1 MRRGRKGGKGK
12 KERRRELF
20 VVIFAP
26 PARKNSK
33 RRKKEEERERE
44 REKEERKKEECFCPE
59 EFSERSATIKRTTA
73 LKSLRVRGG
82 CLTVKR
88 ASRNRLIRVEQHFH
102 G

>member
-44 REKEERKKEECFCPE
+44 TEERKKEECFCPE

>member
-33 RRKKEEERERE
+33 RRKKEEERE